1 MLLPFIIF
9 TNNQYPH
16 ERTVMVNTIKQF
28 FEKYVKPSSENTD
41 TISEHALQIAT
52 AALLIEMM
60 RADADISKEEEK
72 KVTATIRSRF
82 ELTMEETTALI
93 ELAHDKVWEAT
104 GYFEFTSLMNKGF
117 SHEQKIKVIEH
128 LWEVAY
134 ADGILDKHEE
144 YMVRKIADLI
154 YVAHKDFIHAKL
166 KVKNKIVL

>member
-1 MLLPFIIF
+1 
-9 TNNQYPH
+9 
-16 ERTVMVNTIKQF
+16 MVNTIKQF
-28 FEKYVKPSSENTD
+28 FEKYVKPSTEDTD

-60 RADADISKEEEK
+60 RADADISSEEEET
-72 KVTATIRSRF
+72 VSATIRSKF
-82 ELTMEETTALI
+82 ELSGEETAALI
-93 ELAHDKVWEAT
+93 ELAGDRIWEAT

-117 SHEQKIKVIEH
+117 SHEEKIKVIEH

-154 YVAHKDFIHAKL
+154 YVEHKDFINTKL
-166 KVKNKIVL
+166 RVKKQIEM

>member
-1 MLLPFIIF
+1 
-9 TNNQYPH
+9 
-16 ERTVMVNTIKQF
+16 MVNTIKQF
-28 FEKYVKPSSENTD
+28 FEKYVKPSSKD
-41 TISEHALQIAT
+41 MDSISEHALQIAT

-60 RADADISKEEEK
+60 RADAGISAEEEK

-82 ELTMEETTALI
+82 ELTGEETAALI
-93 ELAHDKVWEAT
+93 ELAGDRVWQAT

-117 SHEQKIKVIEH
+117 SYEQKIKVIEH

-154 YVAHKDFIHAKL
+154 YVSHKDFINAKL
-166 KVKNKIVL
+166 RVKTSAIIQ